1 MTHPL
6 LLLLLLLCGVVVA
19 DERGFVVC
27 VCVCEMMMTIM
38 DMVLRREVTQVG
50 SHVILVL
57 FTSV

>member
-6 LLLLLLLCGVVVA
+6 LLLFCGVVVA

-27 VCVCEMMMTIM
+27 VMMTIM
-38 DMVLRREVTQVG
+38 DMVLWREVSQVG
-50 SHVILVL
+50 SHLILVL